1 MTAEVAGTPDQDKN
15 ESNRF
20 WSSRP
25 EQNKSILERLSRK
38 ARIALGVGAGAV
50 ALTLAGFVGAKAFG
64 GNHSPDEARGPVV
77 TSSAPNTPS
86 ETPSTET
93 TSPSPEASPSL
104 SEEEKLEIDVKKATE
119 KAEALDALSIDE
131 FNSNEMPQSARDF
144 FIAYEL
150 YSLYAPADETKN
162 YTDKFNQAFTDL
174 PGTRLYDMNPAAVAH
189 KENSAQEI
197 LDQDL
202 FLEQTTKYRAQPGN
216 KSALDKDYSL
226 KMANALATSPTT
238 DIYKDYSKLIK
249 GNDKPTQIGQKPE
262 GEESADNPKLI
273 TSRDRYI
280 SQGTLKEYVDET
292 TGMPV
297 KEIIYKTES
306 ETYVRTKILKE
317 KTIAAYNANT
327 GENEQ
332 VTVRWWATIDDAPAK
347 ITVEKQ

>member
-1 MTAEVAGTPDQDKN
+1 MTAEVAGTPDQNQN
-15 ESNRF
+15 ESKGY

-25 EQNKSILERLSRK
+25 EAQAPWYKRRAAK
-38 ARIALGVGAGAV
+38 IAAGLGTAAALVVTSFAVGARA
-50 ALTLAGFVGAKAFG
+50 AGGDPD
-64 GNHSPDEARGPVV
+64 SDEARGPVV
-77 TSSAPNTPS
+77 TSSEPNAPSATPS
-86 ETPSTET
+86 AEM

-104 SEEEKLEIDVKKATE
+104 SKEEKLELAVKKATE
-119 KAEALDALSIDE
+119 KAEALDALGIDE
-131 FNSNEMPQSARDF
+131 FNGKELPQSARDF
-144 FIAYEL
+144 YVAYKL

-162 YTDKFNQAFTDL
+162 YTDEFNQAFTDL
-174 PGTRLYDMNPAAVAH
+174 PGTRLYDMNPVTAAH
-189 KENSAQEI
+189 EENSAQEI

-202 FLEQTTKYRAQPGN
+202 FLEQTTKYRGQSGDR
-216 KSALDKDYSL
+216 SALDKDYSL

-238 DIYKDYSKLIK
+238 DIYEDYSKLIK

-262 GEESADNPKLI
+262 GEESVDNPKLI

-280 SQGTLKEYVDET
+280 SQGTLKEYVDEK